1 MALLIY
7 RERST
12 YVKEKLIYVFFSAQP
27 SLCCTVSKYLLA
39 EQRGNRK
46 KNQKRV
52 VSVYLLHI
60 ELLRSGLDALVLDTA
75 RQNSW
80 TFVSVQLFAVSYLL
94 LTGKL

>member
-1 MALLIY
+1 MSSSPPNLHFVVPSVSIY
-7 RERST
+7 LRS
-12 YVKEKLIYVFFSAQP
+12 
-27 SLCCTVSKYLLA
+27 
-39 EQRGNRK
+39 RGEIEK